1 MKPKANTRLKRE
13 RELRGWSQAKVAMEL
28 GIDPTTVGRWE
39 RGLSLPYPYFREK
52 LCTLFGKSVGELGL
66 LGEETGGHHDQA
78 EILHTLYPPL
88 ALYDHAIPLQ
98 PGGSTAFVGREALM
112 TRLKQQLCGR
122 EQNLL
127 IGLNGL
133 PGVGKT
139 TLAVQLIHDKEVRT
153 WFSDGILWAGLGPRP
168 QIMGHLS
175 RWANLLGVDATVLD
189 QTNSNTVLAE
199 RIRAAI
205 GMRRMLLVIDD
216 AWTLEDVL
224 ALSVGGPSCACLLT
238 TRLPPL
244 ALASHEAI
252 SVPELDEDESIT
264 LLVRLASEGVTHE
277 VSMLQKLVHSVGGLP
292 LALTLMG
299 SYLRAQ
305 TYNKQP
311 RRLHTA
317 LQRLSD
323 EKERL
328 HLSKPLGVLEH
339 HTGLTHDTPLSLQSV
354 IAISDQRLSKEAR
367 QALRALSVLPA
378 KPRSFSEE
386 AALAVSALPATAL
399 DELCDTGLLE
409 CTSSNR
415 YTMHQTI
422 ADYARLYL
430 YDTAPHQRFV
440 TYFVQYIVAHEKDY
454 RALGQE
460 SGNILTALDVA
471 YEQEM
476 KMEFVRGVNT
486 LSAFL
491 CMRGFYGLAEHYLQ
505 RAHQLALSLGD
516 TNGIIMSSHY
526 LGEIADRRTR

>member
-39 RGLSLPYPYFREK
+39 RGLSLPYPHFREK
-52 LCTLFGKSVGELGL
+52 LCTLFGKSVRELGL
-66 LGEETGGHHDQA
+66 LGEEIGSHDQA

-98 PGGSTAFVGREALM
+98 PGGSTVFVGREALM
-112 TRLKQQLCGR
+112 ARLKQQLCGSER
-122 EQNLL
+122 RPI

-139 TLAVQLIHDKEVRT
+139 TLAVQLIHDKEVRA

-168 QIMGHLS
+168 QIAGHLS
-175 RWANLLGVDATVLD
+175 RWATLLGIDATELN
-189 QTNSNTVLAE
+189 QSNSNTVLAE

-224 ALSVGGPSCACLLT
+224 ALSVGGPNCVSLLT

-252 SVPELDEDESIT
+252 TVSELDEDESIA
-264 LLVRLASEGVTHE
+264 LLVRLASEGVTYE
-277 VSMLQKLVHSVGGLP
+277 LSMLQKLVHSVGGLP

-299 SYLRAQ
+299 NYLRAQ

-311 RRLHTA
+311 RRLHAA
-317 LQRLSD
+317 LQRLGD

-328 HLSKPLGVLEH
+328 HLSKPLGVLDH
-339 HTGLTHDTPLSLQSV
+339 HTGLTYDTPLSLQSV
-354 IAISDQRLSKEAR
+354 IAISDQRLSEEAR

-386 AALAVSALPATAL
+386 AALAISALPVATL
-399 DELCDTGLLE
+399 DELCDAGLLE
-409 CTSSNR
+409 CTRSNR

-422 ADYARLYL
+422 ADYAHLSL
-430 YDTAPHQRFV
+430 HDTTSHQRFV
-440 TYFVQYIVAHEKDY
+440 IYFVQYIVAHEKDY

-476 KMEFVRGVNT
+476 KIEFVRGVNT

-505 RAHQLALSLGD
+505 RAHQLALSLND
-516 TNGIIMSSHY
+516 TDGIMMSSHY
-526 LGEIADRRTR
+526 LSEIAERRTR